1 MNISAKYGQILD
13 YHLRS
18 LIMNTVERMR
28 QVLDSVFEGE
38 IDSSAIKETDNLK
51 KDLEMNSIAMLY
63 MVMGLE
69 EEFEIKFENS
79 DFANMETVADV
90 IAAIE
95 AKL

>member
-1 MNISAKYGQILD
+1 
-13 YHLRS
+13 
-18 LIMNTVERMR
+18 MNTVERMR

-51 KDLEMNSIAMLY
+51 SDLDMNSIAMLY